1 MKETNEMISKL
12 FKAISHFL
20 ITFGCIL
27 IRNKHEYNVQLS
39 FFFYTDLYHHLLLLL
54 LPLAWRSSSKPNML
68 QSAKN
73 RTKQSAIICTIP
85 VLLAAL
91 MFQAD
96 FAKFKN
102 YIELPANKM
111 SNINKSTK
119 TKQRIKLLISYTG
132 LSKST
137 FCSPY
142 TFYLFSVYCY
152 AWVSELLKLP
162 SVFYLND

>member
-1 MKETNEMISKL
+1 MKWFQSSSKP
-12 FKAISHFL
+12 FH
-20 ITFGCIL
+20 TFSSRLVVYWFVI
-27 IRNKHEYNVQLS
+27 NTSTMYS
-39 FFFYTDLYHHLLLLL
+39 FFFFYSDLYHHLLLLL

-73 RTKQSAIICTIP
+73 RTKQSAIIRTIP

-111 SNINKSTK
+111 NNINKSTK
-119 TKQRIKLLISYTG
+119 TKQRIKLLISYMG
-132 LSKST
+132 LSKSS

-152 AWVSELLKLP
+152 AWVCELLKLP
-162 SVFYLND
+162 SGFYLND